1 MAWQSTSFRKPVTQ
15 PSSSDSRKIS
25 ETADKHRSAMNT
37 VVKAARKFADER
49 RETLDQIQDP
59 KLRRSAA
66 R

>member
-1 MAWQSTSFRKPVTQ
+1 
-15 PSSSDSRKIS
+15 
-25 ETADKHRSAMNT
+25 MNT